1 VKKPLQV
8 PNRSQR
14 HRNQRSAPVGLKRR
28 RPQRVKKT
36 AAGAEPESKA
46 PEPKKRTRRT
56 KAEAAPASEET
67 AAGAEPES
75 KAPEPKKRTR
85 RTKA

>member
-8 PNRSQR
+8 PNRSQ
-14 HRNQRSAPVGLKRR
+14 STGTKEAPPVGLKRS
-28 RPQRVKKT
+28 
-36 AAGAEPESKA
+36 G
-46 PEPKKRTRRT
+46 
-56 KAEAAPASEET
+56 PASEET

-85 RTKA
+85 RTKAEAAQRVKKPLQVRTGVKAPEPKKRTRRTKA